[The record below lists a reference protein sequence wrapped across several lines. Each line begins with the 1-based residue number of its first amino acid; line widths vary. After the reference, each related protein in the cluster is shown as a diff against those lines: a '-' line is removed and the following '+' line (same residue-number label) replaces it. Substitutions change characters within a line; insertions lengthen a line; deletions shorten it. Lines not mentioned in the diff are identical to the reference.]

1 MGSGSLSDTEAAR
14 PLFAD
19 MVARTEVISLSVF
32 ES

>member
-1 MGSGSLSDTEAAR
+1 MGSGCLSDTEADR

-32 ES
+32 DS